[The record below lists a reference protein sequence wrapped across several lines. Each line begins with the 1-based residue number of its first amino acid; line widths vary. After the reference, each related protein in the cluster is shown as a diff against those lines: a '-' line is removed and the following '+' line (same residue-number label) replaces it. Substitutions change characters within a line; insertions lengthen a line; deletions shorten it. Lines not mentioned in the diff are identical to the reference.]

1 MGPALSITA
10 TFFFFIALPMVLLV
24 AFFICKDLP
33 SSEKKKIAIAILVAL
48 IYGGV
53 CCLMGLRPP
62 GLSFGRF
69 I

>member
-1 MGPALSITA
+1 MNSTFLMTA
-10 TFFFFIALPMVLLV
+10 TFFFLIALPMILLV

-33 SSEKKKIAIAILVAL
+33 SSEKKKIAVAVLIALV
-48 IYGGV
+48 YGGI
-53 CCLMGLRPP
+53 CCLFGLRPP